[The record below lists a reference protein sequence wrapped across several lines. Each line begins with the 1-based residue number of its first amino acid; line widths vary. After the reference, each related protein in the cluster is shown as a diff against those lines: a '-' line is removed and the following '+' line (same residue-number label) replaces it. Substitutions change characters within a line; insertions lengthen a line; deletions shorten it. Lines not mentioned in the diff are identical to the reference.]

1 MRKGRYSTLQLLTHI
16 DGDREIKFTR
26 NSLGF
31 EIGLEFMNLL
41 FDIFEEVMFLQ
52 SSELFLQLDNDDIF
66 KFHLTKISNQ
76 RIQCDFYVL
85 RNKKT
90 KELSST
96 VITLGEFVNDGPKN
110 LIDTVIGL
118 RDLSNEMNRL
128 LNEFVNQNKIKC
140 FIYNS
145 NY

>member
-1 MRKGRYSTLQLLTHI
+1 MRKGRYSTLQLLMHI
-16 DGDREIKFTR
+16 DGDKEIKYTR

-31 EIGLEFMNLL
+31 EIGFEFVNLL

-66 KFHLTKISNQ
+66 KFYLKKISNQ
-76 RIQCDFYVL
+76 QIRCDFYIIG
-85 RNKKT
+85 NKKT
-90 KELSST
+90 KELSSKI
-96 VITLGEFVNDGPKN
+96 ITLGEFINDGPKN
-110 LIDTVIGL
+110 LIDTVVGL

-128 LNEFVNQNKIKC
+128 LNEFVDQSKVKR
-140 FIYNS
+140 FIYNP